1 MAEDLLSWYDVNAR
15 ELPWRISPDDR
26 KKNISP
32 NPYYI
37 WMSEIML
44 QQTTVAA
51 VKEYFIKFTTL
62 WPTVFDMAEANDE
75 DVMAA
80 WAGLGYYA
88 RARNL
93 LKCARIIKDQYNGKF
108 PCNEK
113 DLLSLPGIGP
123 LHSSSDNEYSF

>member
-15 ELPWRISPDDR
+15 DLPWRISPGDG
-26 KKNISP
+26 KKDISP

-62 WPTVFDMAEANDE
+62 WPTVFDMAEANDDFLSIH
-75 DVMAA
+75 DVQNADFVKM
-80 WAGLGYYA
+80 
-88 RARNL
+88 
-93 LKCARIIKDQYNGKF
+93 
-108 PCNEK
+108 
-113 DLLSLPGIGP
+113 LSFSNYRYVSYVDITC
-123 LHSSSDNEYSF
+123 SF

>member
-1 MAEDLLSWYDVNAR
+1 MVEDLLSWYDVNAR
-15 ELPWRISPDDR
+15 ELPWRISPDDG
-26 KKNISP
+26 KKDISP

-93 LKCARIIKDQYNGKF
+93 LKCARIIKDQ
-108 PCNEK
+108 
-113 DLLSLPGIGP
+113 
-123 LHSSSDNEYSF
+123 